1 MAKRVLVTGGSSG
14 IGECVVRTLMKKG
27 YDVRFTYF
35 QGKDRAEKIARESG
49 AIPYYL
55 NLRDVGSI
63 VKLQKD
69 IGSVDVLINNAGVA
83 EIKLFTDV
91 TEAELDNM
99 LGVDLRGTLL
109 LTQKFVPGMVSK
121 KWGRIVNVS
130 SMWGV
135 SGASCEVTY
144 SSAKAGLI
152 GCTKA
157 LAKELGLSGITVNC
171 VAPGLIDTPMS
182 DVLSKEEKAGFVE
195 TIPVPRMGTV
205 EDVANAIE
213 FFIKEESSYVTGQV
227 LCVDGGYVV

>member
-1 MAKRVLVTGGSSG
+1 MAKRVLVTVGSSG
-14 IGECVVRTLMKKG
+14 IGECIVRTLMKKG

-35 QGKDRAEKIARESG
+35 QGKERAEKIAKESG

-55 NLRDVGSI
+55 NLRDVESI
-63 VKLQKD
+63 EKLQKD
-69 IGSVDVLINNAGVA
+69 IGRVDVLINNAGVA

-91 TEAELDNM
+91 NLDELDNM
-99 LGVDLRGTLL
+99 LGVDLRGTII
-109 LTQKFVPGMVSK
+109 LTQKFVPGMVSM

-152 GCTKA
+152 GFTKS

-171 VAPGLIDTPMS
+171 VAPGLIETPMS
-182 DVLSKEEKAGFVE
+182 EILSEEEKAGFAT
-195 TIPVPRMGTV
+195 TIPIPRVGTV
-205 EDVANAIE
+205 EDVANAVE
-213 FFIKEESSYVTGQV
+213 FFIKEETSYVTGQV